1 MAALLRGPNAQGPW
15 LGTDVHT
22 AEQCES
28 LVQVRAEIDRLDE
41 QIVRLL
47 AERGGYVLAAAR
59 FKNSVDEVPAPQRV
73 EQVIAH
79 VRALALQHGALPEV
93 VERAYRTMIAAFI
106 EAEQRHWLQQ
116 GSPPGAA

>member
-1 MAALLRGPNAQGPW
+1 M
-15 LGTDVHT
+15 HT

-73 EQVIAH
+73 EQVIAQ

>member
-1 MAALLRGPNAQGPW
+1 
-15 LGTDVHT
+15 
-22 AEQCES
+22 
-28 LVQVRAEIDRLDE
+28 
-41 QIVRLL
+41 
-47 AERGGYVLAAAR
+47 
-59 FKNSVDEVPAPQRV
+59 
-73 EQVIAH
+73 VIAH